1 MFVQSGG
8 CCGGSVPMCYPLGEL
23 VVGDVDELL
32 GEVDGCPFYID
43 HRLDAAWGHPALVLD
58 VAPGDP
64 EGFSLAAGP
73 GERFVTTTDDACP
86 V

>member
-1 MFVQSGG
+1 
-8 CCGGSVPMCYPLGEL
+8 MCFPLGEF

-43 HRLDAAWGHPALVLD
+43 TRLDAAWGRPALVLD
-58 VAPGDP
+58 VAPGDA

-73 GERFVTTTDDACP
+73 GERFVTTTSLGHPIGDGD
-86 V
+86 